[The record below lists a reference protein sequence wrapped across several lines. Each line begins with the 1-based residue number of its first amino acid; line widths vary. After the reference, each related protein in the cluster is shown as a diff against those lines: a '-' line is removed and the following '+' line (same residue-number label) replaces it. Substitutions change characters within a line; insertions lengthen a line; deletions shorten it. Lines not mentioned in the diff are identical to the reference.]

1 MDDVLGDSEEF
12 AIVSSYEL
20 LESSNI
26 PIFAGMDKDKIK
38 VIACHWPHCELCRVC
53 RHIHSSRFE
62 EQPLCG
68 NNRCCVEMD
77 SRFRC
82 NAIWKSESH
91 CTTTW
96 PVIFGWTEQK

>member
-1 MDDVLGDSEEF
+1 M
-12 AIVSSYEL
+12 AITDW
-20 LESSNI
+20 I
-26 PIFAGMDKDKIK
+26 QTGA
-38 VIACHWPHCELCRVC
+38 VIY
-53 RHIHSSRFE
+53 FE